1 MKIIIAG
8 AGEVGVYLA
17 KELSLEEHDIT
28 VIDLDPAKVEL
39 VENST
44 DVIGVRGSATSFK
57 TLREAGAADADL
69 ILAVTSE
76 EAVNL
81 SCAILSKQF
90 GAKKAIARVSHAE
103 YILEENRKI
112 LNNLGID
119 FIIYPEELVANEI
132 TRLIKRAAASDIVEF
147 EKGKLT
153 LLGIRIDKN
162 APINRKSMIQIGQ
175 EFPSHDFRIVAIKRM
190 MRTIIPVGD
199 DVVIEGDQIFVLTTP
214 EGINTILKITGK
226 ENTRL
231 ENIMI
236 LGGGRIGRKIAKN
249 LENEINIKLIESN
262 EEKTSELADYLQNTL
277 VIRGDGRNIDLLAQE
292 GIVDMDGFIA
302 VTEDAETNI
311 ITCLMAK
318 HLGAKKTIAQVD
330 NIDYIPLTHTI
341 GLDSLINKKLIAAN
355 TISRFVK
362 KTNVIS
368 NITLFGIDAE
378 VWEFVVS
385 EGATVTKKPIKDLK
399 LPKNVILGG
408 AVRGDE
414 GFIIVGDTQLHEKDK
429 VVVFA
434 LPEVYHKLEKLFK

>member
-8 AGEVGVYLA
+8 AGEVGFYLA
-17 KELSLEEHDIT
+17 KELSLAGHDIT
-28 VIDLDPAKVEL
+28 VIDISQEKVEQ

-57 TLREAGAADADL
+57 TLREANITETDL
-69 ILAVTSE
+69 VLSVTSE

-81 SCAILSKQF
+81 SSAILAKRL
-90 GAKKAIARVSHAE
+90 GAKRTIARVSHAE
-103 YILEENRKI
+103 YIADENRKT
-112 LNNLGID
+112 LNELGID
-119 FIIYPEELVANEI
+119 YIIYPEELVANEI
-132 TRLIKRAAASDIVEF
+132 TRLIKRAAASDVVEF

-153 LLGIRIDKN
+153 LLGIKIDKN
-162 APINRKSMIQIGQ
+162 APINRKSMIEIGK
-175 EFPSHDFRIVAIKRM
+175 EFPSHSFRIVAIKRM

-214 EGINTILKITGK
+214 EGISTIMKITGK
-226 ENTRL
+226 ENTKL

-262 EEKTSELADYLQNTL
+262 AEKTTELADYLQNTL
-277 VIRGDGRNIDLLAQE
+277 VIQGDGRNIDLLAQE

-311 ITCLMAK
+311 ITCLLAK

-330 NIDYIPLTHTI
+330 NVDYIPLTHTI

-355 TISRFVK
+355 TISRFVR

-385 EGATVTKKPIKDLK
+385 EGATVTKKPVKNLK
-399 LPKNVILGG
+399 LPENMILGG
-408 AVRGDE
+408 AVRNDE
-414 GFIIVGDTQLHEKDK
+414 GFIIVGDTQLQAGDK
-429 VVVFA
+429 VVAFA
-434 LPEVYHKLEKLFK
+434 LPEVYPKLEKLFK